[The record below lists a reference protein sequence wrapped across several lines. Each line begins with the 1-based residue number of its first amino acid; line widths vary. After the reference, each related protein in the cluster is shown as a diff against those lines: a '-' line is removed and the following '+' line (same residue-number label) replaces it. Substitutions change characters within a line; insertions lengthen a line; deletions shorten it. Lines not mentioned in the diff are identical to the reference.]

1 MNSQWTPGPWEWVG
15 RDLESKHPDH
25 STPVIET
32 EVGCGSFCY
41 GGTVDFTISEADAK
55 LIAAA
60 PELVEALYKA
70 RRYVGM
76 VTEIP
81 GDDPIFAVMDEI
93 DAALSKAGAVLT

>member
-1 MNSQWTPGPWEWVG
+1 MSESKQQWTPGPWKRSHLTVEDHRGMVVARVSEPHHMLRGAERREDMEWCKG
-15 RDLESKHPDH
+15 N
-25 STPVIET
+25 
-32 EVGCGSFCY
+32 
-41 GGTVDFTISEADAK
+41 AK

-60 PELVEALYKA
+60 PELVEALRKA

-93 DAALSKAGAVLT
+93 DAALAKAGA